1 MGLAGYL
8 LVDEVGFIPAIG
20 LAVSL
25 LLLLLCSC
33 LAFAVRFSSSI
44 PQRQAIRVKP
54 HRGGAHGCARFCK
67 EPKSKS

>member
-1 MGLAGYL
+1 MGLAGDL

-20 LAVSL
+20 LAVSLLLL

-54 HRGGAHGCARFCK
+54 HRGGAHGCARFL
-67 EPKSKS
+67 

>member
-1 MGLAGYL
+1 MGLAGDL

-20 LAVSL
+20 LAVSLLL

-54 HRGGAHGCARFCK
+54 HRGGAHGCARFL
-67 EPKSKS
+67 

>member
-1 MGLAGYL
+1 MGLAGDL

-20 LAVSL
+20 LAVSLL

-54 HRGGAHGCARFCK
+54 HRGGAHGCARFL
-67 EPKSKS
+67 